1 MRVRVRVSTPPQ
13 SVHFN
18 DTTAFVLIA
27 VTDTVLAAYITCHML
42 YILKTGKGHFKET
55 KEQDT
60 VDRTE
65 KKKEEGKAGGR
76 ERDRGNTK
84 VT

>member
-1 MRVRVRVSTPPQ
+1 
-13 SVHFN
+13 
-18 DTTAFVLIA
+18 
-27 VTDTVLAAYITCHML
+27 ML